1 MLIPNLHP
9 PLQSP
14 QWSAHFK
21 ILSLSL
27 QIPSILS
34 EELKHNLFMCPRMGG
49 ICLKDALGL
58 PHHCNESTVLAEL
71 RKRKDAY
78 KPFD

>member
-1 MLIPNLHP
+1 LTPNLRP
-9 PLQSP
+9 PPVVSALQNSL
-14 QWSAHFK
+14 S
-21 ILSLSL
+21 LSLSL

-49 ICLKDALGL
+49 THLKDALGL

-71 RKRKDAY
+71 RKQKDTY